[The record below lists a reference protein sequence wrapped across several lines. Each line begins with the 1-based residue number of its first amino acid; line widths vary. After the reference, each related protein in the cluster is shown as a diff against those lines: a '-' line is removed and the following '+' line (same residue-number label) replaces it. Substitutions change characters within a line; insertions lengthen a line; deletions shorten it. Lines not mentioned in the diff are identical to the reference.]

1 MTFLRALERLLV
13 RVETVLLV
21 VFLGAMVLLAFAQV
35 VMRNVFDA
43 GFLWGDPIV
52 RQMVMW
58 SGFMGAAI
66 AASQDRH
73 ISIDALTKFLK
84 GRVKDI
90 VHVITSLFASAV
102 CFYLAQAAWVFMQ
115 DERHSGG
122 ELISGIPSWI
132 GLSIIPFGF
141 GLLTIHFA
149 LSAIEHAGDA
159 ISPPPPP
166 VTEEVQ

>member
-1 MTFLRALERLLV
+1 MKVLRTLDRLLV
-13 RVETVLLV
+13 RLETVFLV
-21 VFLGAMVLLAFAQV
+21 IFLSLMVILAFAQV
-35 VMRNVFDA
+35 VLRNVFGG
-43 GFLWGDPIV
+43 GFLWGDPLV

-90 VHVITSLFASAV
+90 VLVVTSVFASVV
-102 CFYLAQAAWVFMQ
+102 CFYLARAAWVFML
-115 DERHSGG
+115 DEKQSGG

-132 GLSIIPFGF
+132 GLIIIPLGF
-141 GLLTIHFA
+141 ALLTVHFA
-149 LSAIEHAGDA
+149 LNAVKHAGDA
-159 ISPPPPP
+159 ITPPAAG
-166 VTEEVQ
+166 EAK